1 MKSLRRIP
9 GEVVH
14 GVFPFRSL
22 KNSLPCWQ
30 FGVITNEAAANI
42 CVQVVV

>member
-14 GVFPFRSL
+14 RVFPFRSL
-22 KNSLPCWQ
+22 KDSLHCLQ
-30 FGVITNEAAANI
+30 FGVIMNEAAANI